1 MRRWN
6 TPHIVTFISRETGNE
21 FEQTVSDKSLLA
33 NSNHAKFEQVIA
45 AQSRVLTELIE
56 LAEKREAEG
65 FPIR

>member
-6 TPHIVTFISRETGNE
+6 TPQIVRFISRETGNE
-21 FEQTVSDKSLLA
+21 FEQTTSDKSLLA
-33 NSNHAKFEQVIA
+33 NPQNAKFEAVLA